1 MDDSAHFTRTWQ
13 VTASG
18 GYDTA
23 WGRFEEDRL
32 QARGRALGLED
43 GPYWVT
49 YRLVTGPRFV
59 TRELHVTVDGPG
71 AARRELDL
79 RRDEAGRWT
88 VDGQPREEFEGALD
102 CDLGVCPLT
111 NTMPVLRHGLHL
123 RDAGAPERPF
133 LMAWV
138 SVPDLVVTPSE
149 QVYTPLGGHR
159 VRYASGS
166 FTADVE
172 FDADGLVRHYPGLAT
187 GLHAGPEGSAS

>member
-1 MDDSAHFTRTWQ
+1 MDDSAHFTRTWR

-59 TRELHVTVDGPG
+59 TRALHVTVDGPG
-71 AARRELDL
+71 AATRELDL
-79 RRDEAGRWT
+79 RRDDEGRWT
-88 VDGQPREEFEGALD
+88 VDGQPREELNGALD
-102 CDLGVCPLT
+102 CDLGLCPLT
-111 NTMPVLRHGLHL
+111 NTMPVLRHALHL
-123 RDAGAPERPF
+123 APAGTPGRPF

-138 SVPDLVVTPSE
+138 SVPDLRVTPSE

-159 VRYASGS
+159 VRYASGA

-172 FDADGLVRHYPGLAT
+172 FDPDGVVRHYPGLAT
-187 GLHAGPEGSAS
+187 GLGTRTADSAS